1 MTGSRPFGRLRDL
14 NCMDPIALRLQD
26 DMVENKLF
34 FIGNTFFHLQFKLL
48 QQKIFSKKGRFP
60 VILL

>member
-1 MTGSRPFGRLRDL
+1 MGV
-14 NCMDPIALRLQD
+14 ALRLQD